1 MIDVDAIERT
11 VDHTLLEPTITREEL
26 KAFVFSSRD
35 SLVASLCI
43 PPRWVKEAVAF
54 SEGKKPICTVVGFP
68 NGYMHPKI
76 KYMEAQQA
84 LKDGATEI
92 DYVLCLGDVI
102 AKNQQILF
110 EMRAARELTEGYIL
124 KVIIEGGALSDD
136 DIRFVVHLLNDTRID
151 FIKTSTGFKY
161 PGVCLDMID
170 LIKKE
175 IRPGIGI
182 KASGGVRDLS
192 TAEALLSH
200 GATRLGASKL
210 LSLCRERR
218 ACV

>member
-1 MIDVDAIERT
+1 MMSVDTIERT
-11 VDHTLLEPTITREEL
+11 IDHTLLEPTMTREALE
-26 KAFVFSSRD
+26 AFVLSSRD

-68 NGYMHPKI
+68 NGYMHPRI
-76 KYMEAQQA
+76 KYLEAQQA

-92 DYVLCLGDVI
+92 DYVLCLGDVL
-102 AKNQQILF
+102 AKNQQILS
-110 EMRAARELTEGYIL
+110 EIHAVRELTEGHIL

-136 DIRFVVHLLNDTRID
+136 DIRFVVHLLNDTHID

-161 PGVCLDMID
+161 PGVHLDMID
-170 LIKKE
+170 LIRTE
-175 IRPGIGI
+175 IRPGMGI
-182 KASGGVRDLS
+182 KASGGVRDLA
-192 TAEALLSH
+192 TAEALLDH

-218 ACV
+218 GRG